1 MPQIRDALISIVLV
15 DAAGALSLHHPSREG
30 CEVQNLNLGP
40 RESRVEDAARASLLS
55 DSCGDAVKVPIE
67 GDHRIR
73 PPVPH
78 DRDRRPIREAQRPAA
93 GTAKHFQSAE
103 ERLLP
108 DELEGNPR
116 GARIGGHDEV
126 EGTDRCRVTTRAGEQ
141 DRDDLVQDEIRR
153 ERLRVL
159 PAPELFDERKRP
171 VAFLVPLVER
181 RREDARVDDDG
192 QSGPP
197 YRIRSKSSSRV
208 TTPRSRTLAKTF
220 FHAL

>member
-1 MPQIRDALISIVLV
+1 MISIVLV
-15 DAAGALSLHHPSREG
+15 DPAGAVSLHHPSREG

-126 EGTDRCRVTTRAGEQ
+126 EGTDRCRVTTCAGEH
-141 DRDDLVQDEIRR
+141 DRDDLVQDEVRGEGLPCSPSR
-153 ERLRVL
+153 SCSTSASARSRFLSRSLNDAARTLVSTTTVS
-159 PAPELFDERKRP
+159 PAPRT
-171 VAFLVPLVER
+171 
-181 RREDARVDDDG
+181 G
-192 QSGPP
+192 SGRSPP
-197 YRIRSKSSSRV
+197 
-208 TTPRSRTLAKTF
+208 
-220 FHAL
+220 HE